1 MTQPPRQILLG
12 LLVLVLLAGC
22 LVEGPAR
29 RSAERLESAIEA
41 ELPKGSSVEDAER
54 FLERHD
60 IEEHSYDAESRRLQG
75 IVRDIWAG
83 FAVEAAVQVRFDFN
97 ASGQVEDSQVEVI
110 YTGP

>member
-1 MTQPPRQILLG
+1 VLG
-12 LLVLVLLAGC
+12 LLVLVLAGC

-29 RSAERLESAIEA
+29 RSADRLESDIEA

-60 IEEHSYDAESRRLQG
+60 IEEYSYDAESRQLQG
-75 IVRDIWAG
+75 IVRGIWAG
-83 FAVEAAVQVRFDFN
+83 FPVEAAVQVRFDFN
-97 ASGQVEDSQVEVI
+97 ASGQLQDSQVEVI